1 MFTDGD
7 IQGVIVKELRYFNDK
22 RGWLVELFRQ
32 DELPPGF
39 APEMSY
45 ISMTRPGVAR
55 GPHEHVRQT
64 DYFCFLSNFTLYL
77 WDARANSGT
86 HMRRMCVTDTKD
98 RVFIVPPGVVHAYKN
113 TSDSDGLVI
122 NLPDR
127 LFAGRGKTEKVD
139 EIRYED
145 DPGTPYI
152 ID

>member
-7 IQGVIVKELRYFNDK
+7 IEGVIIKDLGYFNDK
-22 RGWLVELFRQ
+22 RGWLVELFRE
-32 DELPPGF
+32 DELPSGF
-39 APEMSY
+39 DPVMSY
-45 ISMTRPGVAR
+45 ISMTRPQVAR
-55 GPHEHVRQT
+55 GPHEHVGQT
-64 DYFCFLSNFTLYL
+64 DYFCFLNNFTLYL
-77 WDARANSGT
+77 WDTRKNSRT
-86 HMRRMCVTDTKD
+86 HMRRMVVTNTRD

-127 LFAGRGKTEKVD
+127 LYAGRGKTEKVD

-145 DPGTPYI
+145 DPDTPYI